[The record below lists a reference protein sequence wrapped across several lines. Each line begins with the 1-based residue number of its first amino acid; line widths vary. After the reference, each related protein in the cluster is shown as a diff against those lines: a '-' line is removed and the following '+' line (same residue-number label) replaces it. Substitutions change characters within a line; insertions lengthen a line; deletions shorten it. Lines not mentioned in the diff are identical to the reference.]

1 MRSSWSEPQSAPSL
15 VFTDCIE
22 LLHLWLQRYN
32 QSDLGIDHLVM
43 FMIDSSLVLLEE
55 GVCYDQCILFAKL
68 ISLWPALFC
77 MPRTNLPV
85 TPGISQLP
93 NFSFLSTIMKITSFW
108 VLVLKHLVGLQR
120 IVKLL
125 FLQHYWSGL
134 LGLLHRLG
142 LFHRLGLLWYSE
154 VFPGKEQRSFYRFW
168 DCIRVLHFGL
178 WLIMSTT
185 LFLRRDSCPQ

>member
-1 MRSSWSEPQSAPSL
+1 MRSSWSEPQSAPS
-15 VFTDCIE
+15 VISADCIE

-32 QSDLGIDHLVM
+32 QKSDLGIDHLVM

-55 GVCYDQCILFAKL
+55 GVCYDQCILLAKL

-77 MPRTNLPV
+77 MPRANLPV

-93 NFSFLSTIMKITSFW
+93 TFSFLSTIMKITSFW
-108 VLVLKHLVGLQR
+108 VLVLEHLVGLQR

-142 LFHRLGLLWYSE
+142 LLWYSE
-154 VFPGKEQRSFYRFW
+154 VFPGKKQRSFYHFW
-168 DCIRVLHFGL
+168 YCIRVLHFGL

-185 LFLRRDSCPQ
+185 LFLQRDSCPQ